1 MPTAPMYS
9 LSYDKPKSFVR
20 LTWLPGTEGM
30 TDQDFKESLE
40 VFAES
45 ALQHH
50 ASRLMVD
57 MREFKGRPSAEV
69 LAWRDDV
76 SVPKYIRAGTKKI
89 AWLWPGTTGEDN
101 TATEYENR
109 YFDTEREALAWVL
122 ERP

>member
-1 MPTAPMYS
+1 MLTKPMYS
-9 LSYDKPKSFVR
+9 ISYHKPKSFVR

-30 TDQDFKESLE
+30 TDRDFKETLE

-57 MREFKGRPSAEV
+57 MREFNGRPSAEI

-76 SVPKYIRAGTKKI
+76 TVPKYIRAGTKKI
-89 AWLWPGTTGEDN
+89 AWLWPETTGGDN
-101 TATEYENR
+101 TETKYENR
-109 YFDTEREALAWVL
+109 YFDTEEEALAWLLV
-122 ERP
+122 

>member
-1 MPTAPMYS
+1 MLTDAMYS
-9 LSYDKPKSFVR
+9 LSYHKRDKFLR
-20 LTWLPGTEGM
+20 LTWLSGTEGM

-40 VFAES
+40 VFAEG

-57 MREFKGRPSAEV
+57 MREFRGRPSSEI

-76 SVPKYIRAGTKKI
+76 TVPKYVRAGTKKI
-89 AWLWPGTTGEDN
+89 AWVWPATTGEDN

-109 YFDTEREALAWVL
+109 YFDSERQALAWVL
-122 ERP
+122 V

>member
-1 MPTAPMYS
+1 MY
-9 LSYDKPKSFVR
+9 LISYDKSKSFVC
-20 LTWLPGTEGM
+20 LTWLAGTEGM

-50 ASRLMVD
+50 ARRLMVD
-57 MREFKGRPSAEV
+57 MREFKGRPSAKI

-76 SVPKYIRAGTKKI
+76 TVPKYIRAGTKKL

-109 YFDTEREALAWVL
+109 YFDTEGEALAWAL
-122 ERP
+122 A